1 MNIASFL
8 VKKKKKKGE
17 RRNREV
23 RKEELLGYS
32 ASAHRDLEL

>member
-8 VKKKKKKGE
+8 VKKKGE

>member
-8 VKKKKKKGE
+8 VKKKKGE